1 MNSQT
6 PLLGKHCVVTGGT
19 GGIGLATAR
28 RLVAMGAG
36 VVIVGR
42 DAERGLAATL
52 SIREATGRDGAGF
65 LQADLSD
72 LDAVRSVAGAV
83 SNRWGHID
91 ILVNN
96 AGGMFGKRQVS
107 QQGLEMTF
115 ALNHLGHFLLT
126 GLLLPKLLAAQGGAR
141 IVNVSSEAHRRVRL
155 DFDDLQ
161 SEKSY
166 QGLLAYSRSKLA
178 NLLFTHELARR
189 LNPRRVTVNALH
201 PGFVATDIG
210 VRHGLMPAFAWWLVK
225 FAALSPG
232 QGAATSI
239 YLARSP
245 DVADAHGLYFHKCKP
260 IQPSPEALDGDA
272 ALRLWEISGRL
283 TGIDWVDGFSGQDTV

>member
-19 GGIGLATAR
+19 GGIGLVTAR
-28 RLVAMGAG
+28 RLVAMGAE

-52 SIREATGRDGAGF
+52 SIREATGRDGADF

-72 LDAVRSVAGAV
+72 LDAVRTVAGAI
-83 SNRWGHID
+83 SNRWDRID

-107 QQGLEMTF
+107 KQGLEMTF
-115 ALNHLGHFLLT
+115 ALNHLNYFLLT
-126 GLLLPKLLAAQGGAR
+126 GLLLPKLLAAPGGAR
-141 IVNVSSEAHRRVRL
+141 IVNVSSEAHRRMKL

-166 QGLLAYSRSKLA
+166 KGLLAYGRSKLA

-189 LNPRRVTVNALH
+189 LNPQRVTVNALH
-201 PGFVATDIG
+201 PGFVATNIG
-210 VRHGLMPAFAWWLVK
+210 VRYGLMPAFAWWLVK
-225 FAALSPG
+225 FAAISPE

-239 YLARSP
+239 YLASSP

-260 IQPSPEALDGDA
+260 IKPSPAALDGDA
-272 ALRLWEISGRL
+272 ALRLWEISSRL
-283 TGIDWVDGFSGQDTV
+283 TGIDWVDGFSGQSKA

>member
-1 MNSQT
+1 
-6 PLLGKHCVVTGGT
+6 
-19 GGIGLATAR
+19 
-28 RLVAMGAG
+28 
-36 VVIVGR
+36 
-42 DAERGLAATL
+42 
-52 SIREATGRDGAGF
+52 
-65 LQADLSD
+65 
-72 LDAVRSVAGAV
+72 
-83 SNRWGHID
+83 
-91 ILVNN
+91 
-96 AGGMFGKRQVS
+96 MFGKRQAS
-107 QQGLEMTF
+107 AQGLEMTF
-115 ALNHLGHFLLT
+115 ALNHLGYFLLT
-126 GLLLPKLLAAQGGAR
+126 GLLLPKLLAAPERAR

-166 QGLLAYSRSKLA
+166 QGLLAYGRSKLA

-189 LNPRRVTVNALH
+189 PNPRRVTVNALH

-239 YLARSP
+239 YLASSP

-260 IQPSPEALDGDA
+260 IKPSPAALDGDA
-272 ALRLWEISGRL
+272 ALRLWEISTRL

>member
-42 DAERGLAATL
+42 DAERGLAATR
-52 SIREATGRDGAGF
+52 SIREATGRGGADF
-65 LQADLSD
+65 LQADLSDLSD

-96 AGGMFGKRQVS
+96 AGGMFGKRQAS
-107 QQGLEMTF
+107 AQGLEMTF
-115 ALNHLGHFLLT
+115 ALNHLGYFLLT
-126 GLLLPKLLAAQGGAR
+126 GLLLPKLLAAPERAR

-155 DFDDLQ
+155 NFDDLQ

-166 QGLLAYSRSKLA
+166 QGLLAYGHSKLA

-189 LNPRRVTVNALH
+189 INPRHVTVNALH

-210 VRHGLMPAFAWWLVK
+210 ARHGLMPSFAWWLVK

-239 YLARSP
+239 YLASSP
-245 DVADAHGLYFHKCKP
+245 DVAEGVIKSDARYRIHCRFLLT
-260 IQPSPEALDGDA
+260 QPDEACHAYL
-272 ALRLWEISGRL
+272 
-283 TGIDWVDGFSGQDTV
+283 

>member
-19 GGIGLATAR
+19 GGIGLVTAR
-28 RLVAMGAG
+28 RLVAMGAE

-52 SIREATGRDGAGF
+52 SIREATGRDGADF

-72 LDAVRSVAGAV
+72 LDAVRTVAGAI
-83 SNRWGHID
+83 SNRWDRID

-107 QQGLEMTF
+107 KQGLEMTF
-115 ALNHLGHFLLT
+115 ALNHLNYFLLT
-126 GLLLPKLLAAQGGAR
+126 GLLLPKLLAAPEGPR
-141 IVNVSSEAHRRVRL
+141 IVNVSSEAHRRMKL

-166 QGLLAYSRSKLA
+166 KGLLAYGRSKLA

-189 LNPRRVTVNALH
+189 LNPQRVTVNALH
-201 PGFVATDIG
+201 PGFVATNIG
-210 VRHGLMPAFAWWLVK
+210 VRYGLMPAFAWWLVK
-225 FAALSPG
+225 FAAISPE

-239 YLARSP
+239 YLASSP

-260 IQPSPEALDGDA
+260 IKPSPAALDGDA
-272 ALRLWEISGRL
+272 ALRLWEISSRL
-283 TGIDWVDGFSGQDTV
+283 TGIDWVDGFSGQSKA

>member
-1 MNSQT
+1 
-6 PLLGKHCVVTGGT
+6 
-19 GGIGLATAR
+19 
-28 RLVAMGAG
+28 MGAE

-52 SIREATGRDGAGF
+52 SIREATGRDGADF

-72 LDAVRSVAGAV
+72 LDAVRTVAGAI
-83 SNRWGHID
+83 SNRWDRID

-107 QQGLEMTF
+107 KQGLEMTF
-115 ALNHLGHFLLT
+115 ALNHLNYFLLT
-126 GLLLPKLLAAQGGAR
+126 GLLLPKLLAAQERPR

-155 DFDDLQ
+155 NFDDLQ

-189 LNPRRVTVNALH
+189 LNPQRITVNALH
-201 PGFVATDIG
+201 PGFVATEIG

-225 FAALSPG
+225 FAAISPE

-239 YLARSP
+239 YLASSP

-260 IQPSPEALDGDA
+260 IKPSPAALDGDA
-272 ALRLWEISGRL
+272 ALRLWEISSRL
-283 TGIDWVDGFSGQDTV
+283 TGIDWIDGLSGQSKA

>member
-6 PLLGKHCVVTGGT
+6 PLWGKHCVVTGGT
-19 GGIGLATAR
+19 GGIGLVTAR
-28 RLVAMGAG
+28 RLVAMGAEA
-36 VVIVGR
+36 VIVGR
-42 DAERGLAATL
+42 DAERGLAAKR
-52 SIREATGRDGAGF
+52 SIFETTGREGADF

-72 LDAVRSVAGAV
+72 LDAVRTVTGAI

-96 AGGMFGKRQVS
+96 AGGMFGKRQVNT
-107 QQGLEMTF
+107 QGLEMTF
-115 ALNHLGHFLLT
+115 ALNHLNYFLLT

-141 IVNVSSEAHRRVRL
+141 IVNVSSEAHRRVKL

-166 QGLLAYSRSKLA
+166 RGLLAYSRSKLA

-210 VRHGLMPAFAWWLVK
+210 VRHGLMPSFAWWLVK

-239 YLARSP
+239 YLASSP
-245 DVADAHGLYFHKCKP
+245 QAADAHGLYFHKCKP
-260 IQPSPEALDGDA
+260 IKPSPAALDGDA
-272 ALRLWEISGRL
+272 ALRLWEISTRL
-283 TGIDWVDGFSGQDTV
+283 TGMDWVDGFSGQDTV

>member
-19 GGIGLATAR
+19 GGIGLVTAR
-28 RLVAMGAG
+28 RLVAMGAE

-52 SIREATGRDGAGF
+52 SIREATGRDGADF

-72 LDAVRSVAGAV
+72 LDAVRTVAGAI
-83 SNRWGHID
+83 SNRWDRID

-107 QQGLEMTF
+107 KQGLEMTF
-115 ALNHLGHFLLT
+115 ALNHLNYFLLT
-126 GLLLPKLLAAQGGAR
+126 GLLLPKLLAAPGGAR
-141 IVNVSSEAHRRVRL
+141 IVNVSSEAHRRMKL

-166 QGLLAYSRSKLA
+166 KGLLAYGRSKLA

-189 LNPRRVTVNALH
+189 LNPQRVTVNALH
-201 PGFVATDIG
+201 PGFVATEIG

-225 FAALSPG
+225 FAAINPE

-239 YLARSP
+239 YLASSP

-260 IQPSPEALDGDA
+260 IKPSPAALDGDA
-272 ALRLWEISGRL
+272 ALRLWEISSRL
-283 TGIDWVDGFSGQDTV
+283 TGIDWVDGFSGQSKA

>member
-6 PLLGKHCVVTGGT
+6 PLLGKHCVVT

-52 SIREATGRDGAGF
+52 SIREATGRDGADF

-72 LDAVRSVAGAV
+72 LDAVRSVAGAI

-91 ILVNN
+91 ILINN

-155 DFDDLQ
+155 NFDDLQ

-166 QGLLAYSRSKLA
+166 QGLLAYGRSKLA

-189 LNPRRVTVNALH
+189 LNPQRVTVTVNALH

-210 VRHGLMPAFAWWLVK
+210 ARHGLMPAFVWWLVK

-260 IQPSPEALDGDA
+260 IQPSPAALDGDA
-272 ALRLWEISGRL
+272 ALRLWEISSRL
-283 TGIDWVDGFSGQDTV
+283 TGIDWVDGFSGQSKA